1 MYGTPPPAQL
11 PGWSQPPETPPP
23 ETPPPT
29 PPRRRH
35 WKRWAAVL
43 IGVPV
48 LLIVIGIVASAVG
61 GSSSTGNRSGST
73 PAATAPSA
81 APSSPGVITLSA
93 TQQSYVDAM
102 RSRYNFKSDITDQ
115 QILVFGQGV
124 CNGRS
129 TGDTQA
135 TAQQVAR
142 SGWTNMGASDAY
154 SMTRLAESS
163 LCPAWLPAI
172 RWHTIASYSG
182 TGMWNSPPFRLH
194 PGSTMLRVKF
204 GYSGNSSGFGG
215 DNFIADLV
223 SPSDDL
229 SLANDIAVSGGQNTT
244 VYPDTSFGGSRN
256 YHLEVTA
263 DSGATWY
270 FVIKQR
276 Y

>member
-1 MYGTPPPAQL
+1 
-11 PGWSQPPETPPP
+11 
-23 ETPPPT
+23 
-29 PPRRRH
+29 
-35 WKRWAAVL
+35 
-43 IGVPV
+43 
-48 LLIVIGIVASAVG
+48 
-61 GSSSTGNRSGST
+61 
-73 PAATAPSA
+73 
-81 APSSPGVITLSA
+81 VITLSA

-102 RSRYNFKSDITDQ
+102 RSNYNFDSSITDQ
-115 QILVFGQGV
+115 QILTSGQDL
-124 CNGRS
+124 CS
-129 TGDTQA
+129 
-135 TAQQVAR
+135 AR
-142 SGWTNMGASDAY
+142 SEGSSQTVAQDEARSSWTNMSASDAY

-223 SPSDDL
+223 SSSGDDL
-229 SLANDIAVSGGQNTT
+229 SLANDIAVSGGQDTT